1 MVWEIFTA
9 MAIVA
14 IVLFILG
21 LGIFRV
27 SPMIGLIAGVGVFLV
42 LLGVTLSAFGGVG
55 FVTTILNNAWVQYLL
70 VGSASYVM
78 GTVVALF
85 FS

>member
-27 SPMIGLIAGVGVFLV
+27 SPMIGLIAGIGVFLV
-42 LLGVTLSAFGGVG
+42 LLGVMLSAFGGVG
-55 FVTTILNNAWVQYLL
+55 LVSNLLNNQWIQYLS

-78 GTVVALF
+78 GTIVAVF
-85 FS
+85 F

>member
-1 MVWEIFTA
+1 MEILGLSIL
-9 MAIVA
+9 AIIA
-14 IVLFILG
+14 IVLFIAGFG
-21 LGIFRV
+21 LFRV
-27 SPMIGLIAGVGVFLV
+27 HPMVGVLAGIGVFLV

-78 GTVVALF
+78 GTVAALF